1 MSCAPSYTYRP
12 TFTPSSTDCVLAVY
26 NKHRARA
33 FAGGTYFR
41 SIEQSSNWNDIAIKV
56 EIVDGKHVLTITHP
70 DFTTET
76 FSITQVPNIV
86 DPLQPCVPGIA
97 ELRALVNRPIT
108 NDPLT
113 SGSRLIEMPER
124 GDDIEFDPAGEDA
137 LCLSTFPTT
146 HLTGGESGPTSSA
159 GLSSLRTGPERS
171 IIAIATK
178 EAMDGT
184 PITPPRSERLQQW
197 NGTAWI
203 EYSNTVP
210 GACPV

>member
-12 TFTPSSTDCVLAVY
+12 TFTPSSTDCTLAVY
-26 NKHRARA
+26 NKHRARK
-33 FAGGTYFR
+33 FIGGTYFR

-56 EIVDGKHVLTITHP
+56 EIDDGKHVLTVTHP
-70 DFTTET
+70 DFATET
-76 FSITQVPNIV
+76 FSITQVPNIA

-97 ELRALVNRPIT
+97 ELRALVNHAT
-108 NDPLT
+108 T
-113 SGSRLIEMPER
+113 GSNLIEMPER
-124 GDDIEFDPAGEDA
+124 GDDIEFDPVGEDA

-146 HLTGGESGPTSSA
+146 YLTGGESGPTSSA

-178 EAMDGT
+178 EALDGT
-184 PITPPRSERLQQW
+184 PITPPQSERLQQW